1 MSRLE
6 EQFREDRRLRDASK
20 AVLMA
25 DLEHIKSSFSTRGMF
40 SRVGSRI
47 GDGAVDVFETAKE
60 QAEDHR
66 GIIAALIG
74 AILLWLGREPILEA
88 LGLAEGDA
96 EDAEADPAASSEETT
111 PGDQ

>member
-6 EQFREDRRLRDASK
+6 EQLREDRRLRDASK

-25 DLEHIKSSFSTRGMF
+25 DLEHIKSSFSTKGMF
-40 SRVGSRI
+40 SRMGSRI

-74 AILLWLGREPILEA
+74 AILLWLGREPILGA
-88 LGLAEGDA
+88 LGLAEDDA
-96 EDAEADPAASSEETT
+96 EDAGAGEPATGDETT
-111 PGDQ
+111 SGDH